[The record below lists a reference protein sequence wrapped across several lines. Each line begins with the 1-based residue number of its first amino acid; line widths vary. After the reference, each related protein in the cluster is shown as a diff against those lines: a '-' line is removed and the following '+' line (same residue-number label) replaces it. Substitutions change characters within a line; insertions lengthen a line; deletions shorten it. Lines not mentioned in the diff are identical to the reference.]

1 MYAFHYGAILI
12 LSDPGFGG
20 SAASLLYSPPRLL
33 SMQPNSL
40 LNDECTYACK
50 IYIYSS
56 KIYKYSK
63 QLLIFLPI
71 KMPLGVFRIDALTAA
86 ILIK

>member
-1 MYAFHYGAILI
+1 MYAFPNGAILI

-33 SMQPNSL
+33 SMQQNSL

-56 KIYKYSK
+56 KINKYSATA
-63 QLLIFLPI
+63 
-71 KMPLGVFRIDALTAA
+71 IDFPPH
-86 ILIK
+86 